1 MHDALL
7 LIHSI
12 VRWFVLAGLLGVL
25 VAGAVEMSR
34 GEGLSQGLRRL
45 FTIAVGLLDLQVTLG
60 LLLWVVAGAWNLGV
74 FRAYIHPVGMIL
86 ALAVAH
92 IGVGRAKAGRSS
104 RAALVGLLA
113 SLVFIVALI
122 PRDAWF

>member
-34 GEGLSQGLRRL
+34 GEGLTPGLQRL
-45 FTIAVGLLDLQVTLG
+45 FTIAVGLLDLQVTIG

-74 FRAYIHPVGMIL
+74 FRAYIHPAGMIL

-92 IGVGRAKAGRSS
+92 IGVSRAKAGQST
-104 RAALVGLLA
+104 RAALVGLLV
-113 SLVFIVALI
+113 SLVLIVISI